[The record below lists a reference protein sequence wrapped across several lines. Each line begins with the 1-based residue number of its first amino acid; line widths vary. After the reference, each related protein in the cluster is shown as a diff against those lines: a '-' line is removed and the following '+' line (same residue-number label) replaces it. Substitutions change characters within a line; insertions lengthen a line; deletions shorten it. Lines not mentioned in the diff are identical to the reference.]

1 MSYATIISNPALLS
15 AMLVAGFAFGLV
27 YFAMLRRT
35 TAGLYGSGHSWFEP
49 AMLILGRIAG
59 AAILLTFA
67 AKLGAGP
74 LLAAFLGFL
83 LARSAALHTA
93 RRSG

>member
-35 TAGLYGSGHSWFEP
+35 AALHGSGHSWFELT
-49 AMLILGRIAG
+49 MLILGRVAG
-59 AAILLTFA
+59 AAILFTFA
-67 AKLGAGP
+67 ATLGAGP
-74 LLAAFLGFL
+74 LLTAFLGFL
-83 LARSAALHTA
+83 LARSAILHTV

>member
-35 TAGLYGSGHSWFEP
+35 AKLYGSGHSRFEP

-59 AAILLTFA
+59 AAILFTFVA
-67 AKLGAGP
+67 TLGAGP